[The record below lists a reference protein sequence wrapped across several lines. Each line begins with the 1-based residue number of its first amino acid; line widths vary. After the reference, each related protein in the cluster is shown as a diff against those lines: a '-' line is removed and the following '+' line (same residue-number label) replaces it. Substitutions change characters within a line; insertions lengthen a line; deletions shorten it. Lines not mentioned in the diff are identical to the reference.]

1 LYRLIALLF
10 LVAALVGACG
20 FQMRGAPSLPPE
32 MQRTYI
38 ATADEHSL
46 FYRKLAVSLRAN
58 GIDVVESASEA
69 TAVLNIL
76 DDVTGQ
82 RVLSVS
88 ARNVPREYEVYYRV
102 IYSLDSGTGQLLPPR
117 EQTLTQ
123 DYTYDETLVLG
134 KAREEDV
141 LRDTIASDLVRIV
154 LIQLSSLTR
163 NGA

>member
-1 LYRLIALLF
+1 MI
-10 LVAALVGACG
+10 VATGGCG

-32 MQRTYI
+32 MQRTFI
-38 ATADEHSL
+38 STADRHSL
-46 FYRKLAVSLRAN
+46 FYRKLSTTLRAS
-58 GIDVVESASEA
+58 GVDVVETAAEA

-88 ARNVPREYEVYYRV
+88 ARNVPREFEVYYRV
-102 IYSLDSGTGQLLPPR
+102 VFSLDSNSKQLLAPR

-134 KAREEDV
+134 KAREEEV

>member
-1 LYRLIALLF
+1 MALT
-10 LVAALVGACG
+10 GACG
-20 FQMRGAPSLPPE
+20 FQMRGALSLPPD

-38 ATADEHSL
+38 STQDKHSL
-46 FYRKLAVSLRAN
+46 FYRKLQEALRAN
-58 GIDVVESASEA
+58 DIELVESATDA

-102 IYSLDSGTGQLLPPR
+102 VFSLDSASGQLLAAR

-154 LIQLSSLTR
+154 LIQLSSLTG
-163 NGA
+163 NGS